1 MLNEKTFL
9 DFREVF
15 FFESPGFNGTR
26 FKRAVIAC
34 RYQGQYPVFWLSLLW
49 LTEPTKFQKTLL

>member
-15 FFESPGFNGTR
+15 FLNHPDLMGLVLRG
-26 FKRAVIAC
+26 
-34 RYQGQYPVFWLSLLW
+34 L
-49 LTEPTKFQKTLL
+49 